1 MWNSQISALLN
12 GTTCVIFDGS
22 PGGPR
27 DAPDWSTLWRFAA
40 AQQVSFF
47 GAGAAFYQSCVKADL
62 RLESI
67 PGLARIRA
75 LGTTGS
81 PLSATVQAWG
91 SQAFRAIYDRD
102 RPQSPDLWWCNI
114 AGGTD
119 AGSFA
124 GGHRELPPVEGGLQ
138 CRFLG
143 VSIEAWDDSGRPV
156 VDQVGELVVTQPLP
170 SMPPYLW
177 GDHDYARY
185 RESYFDR
192 YPPGRGRMPGGGDA
206 DPTTGT
212 VWRHGDWLKITPQG
226 ACIIYGRSDTT
237 LNRHGLRM
245 GSSELYRAVERLP
258 EIAQALVIDLEY
270 LGRPSWMMLFVKLAP
285 GLILDDAL
293 RTLIAQAIRTDL
305 SPRFVPDQI
314 VQAPDIPMTLSGKKQ
329 ELPIRKLLLG
339 LTAAQVI
346 SRDAMANPE
355 CLDWYLDFARSF
367 RA

>member
-1 MWNSQISALLN
+1 
-12 GTTCVIFDGS
+12 
-22 PGGPR
+22 
-27 DAPDWSTLWRFAA
+27 
-40 AQQVSFF
+40 
-47 GAGAAFYQSCVKADL
+47 
-62 RLESI
+62 
-67 PGLARIRA
+67 
-75 LGTTGS
+75 
-81 PLSATVQAWG
+81 
-91 SQAFRAIYDRD
+91 
-102 RPQSPDLWWCNI
+102 
-114 AGGTD
+114 
-119 AGSFA
+119 
-124 GGHRELPPVEGGLQ
+124 
-138 CRFLG
+138 
-143 VSIEAWDDSGRPV
+143 
-156 VDQVGELVVTQPLP
+156 
-170 SMPPYLW
+170 
-177 GDHDYARY
+177 
-185 RESYFDR
+185 
-192 YPPGRGRMPGGGDA
+192 MPGGGDA